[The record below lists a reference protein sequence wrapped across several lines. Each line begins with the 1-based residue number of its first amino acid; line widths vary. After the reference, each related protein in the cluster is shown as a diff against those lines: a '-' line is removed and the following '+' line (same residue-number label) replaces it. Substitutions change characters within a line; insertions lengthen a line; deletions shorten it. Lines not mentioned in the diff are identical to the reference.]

1 MSLHLRKYI
10 ILGIICGLTSTAFAQ
25 NKTVIIKYL
34 NPKQDVRKMVQTM
47 TRVPSKY
54 AQVNELADMRKTNFQ
69 NAVLDGIDMG
79 LERAALQAAQAKPQ
93 IPAIKLSKLGQ
104 QVSLSREELQAKA
117 EHQTEFV
124 VQYLRA
130 HQNRWPTYVPHSE
143 EAALLKRITNFME
156 VEDPSLE
163 VLYIQQEMIRLRASS
178 KARSPQEILSIIR
191 DMMHY
196 EIVPSRA
203 YLSEENK
210 HTQEELEL
218 GEELAFAI
226 AAFKVPMENNP
237 WKFVEMQ
244 EIVDKATTYNTLR
257 RVDPLFEGLPA
268 MHIEDGMHKSNFP
281 VWTRGEFAWHQKEW
295 VHKHPF
301 EYALAPYWEK
311 TFGTAFS
318 RTYNSLSVL
327 EKEAVMYA
335 TPGLPQVA
343 DVTSESFVDYY
354 DREVAQWIAANKR
367 VPFSRVAEDKEEYLG
382 KVLAYPEQYPMNL
395 KFKHSKNGWVKFAD
409 LAYPQQLE
417 VLLWIWQKYQIFPQN
432 ALEIIGKTTTDYY

>member
-301 EYALAPYWEK
+301 EYALAP
-311 TFGTAFS
+311 
-318 RTYNSLSVL
+318 
-327 EKEAVMYA
+327 
-335 TPGLPQVA
+335 
-343 DVTSESFVDYY
+343 
-354 DREVAQWIAANKR
+354 
-367 VPFSRVAEDKEEYLG
+367 
-382 KVLAYPEQYPMNL
+382 
-395 KFKHSKNGWVKFAD
+395 
-409 LAYPQQLE
+409 
-417 VLLWIWQKYQIFPQN
+417 
-432 ALEIIGKTTTDYY
+432 